1 MCFLGVIPFGRST
14 GAFYTFL
21 VLTKT
26 KRNLMHRPLL
36 LRYKTCT
43 DAASVIAMQEV
54 MLGEMQVEQD
64 LRGKCLIF
72 VGS

>member
-1 MCFLGVIPFGRST
+1 
-14 GAFYTFL
+14 
-21 VLTKT
+21 
-26 KRNLMHRPLL
+26 MHRPLL